1 MTLSVDI
8 WSDVVCP
15 WCYIG
20 KARFLTGLSE
30 FAHRDEVEIRFHSF
44 ELDPDAIPGNEEPVL
59 ERLAEKYGVTRD
71 QADAMEARVRD
82 AAHALDLA
90 FGGERLHGST
100 FDIHRL
106 LHYALDHGRQ
116 TELVD
121 LVFAAHFGGTA
132 NVFDHEVL
140 LDLAE
145 PGRPRSG
152 RVGRGPRRRRVRRRG
167 ARRRDAGPRA
177 RRQRRAVLR
186 RRLRYAVSGGQD
198 PSVFTDVLQQAWD
211 ELADAS
217 A

>member
-1 MTLSVDI
+1 MTLTVDI

-20 KARFLTGLSE
+20 KARFLAGLAD
-30 FAHRDEVEIRFHSF
+30 FPHRDEVEIRFHSF
-44 ELDPDAIPGNEEPVL
+44 ELDPDAVPGEEEPIMD
-59 ERLAEKYGVTRD
+59 RLAQKYGVTIS
-71 QADAMEARVRD
+71 QAEGMETRVRD
-82 AAHALDLA
+82 AAHGLGLE

-116 TELVD
+116 IELVD

-140 LDLAE
+140 LDLAAQA
-145 PGRPRSG
+145 GLD
-152 RVGRGPRRRRVRRRG
+152 RVE
-167 ARRRDAGPRA
+167 AA
-177 RRQRRAVLR
+177 AVLIGDEYADAVR
-186 RRLRYAVSGGQD
+186 ADETLASELGVSGVPFFVMGARYAVSGGQD

-211 ELADAS
+211 ELADAP

>member
-59 ERLAEKYGVTRD
+59 ERLAEKYGVTRE

-116 TELVD
+116 PELVD

-145 PGRPRSG
+145 QAGLD
-152 RVGRGPRRRRVRRRG
+152 RVES
-167 ARRRDAGPRA
+167 A
-177 RRQRRAVLR
+177 AVLLGDEYAEAVR
-186 RRLRYAVSGGQD
+186 ADETLASELGVSGVPFFVVGSRYAVSGGQD

-211 ELADAS
+211 ELADS
-217 A
+217 AV